1 MVSTAAEAKNMRL
14 LSHNDLGG
22 HGNGGEGIALHVR
35 NGRRTLYIAHER
47 APKNF
52 TAVDVTDPRKTRVVA
67 QTDLAHD
74 KVRSN
79 SLSISGDLMAVA
91 YQVWERGLSPAGME
105 LFDISD
111 PENARSVGY
120 FDTSGPR
127 SQGAHYVWFVDGEYA
142 YLSTSMPDFT
152 PRNELDDQIAVI
164 VDVRQPSKPT
174 EVGRWW
180 LPGTA
185 IDDTE
190 PAPERHEKW
199 DFGFRAHNVNVYP
212 QRPDR
217 AFVGYLDGGAIILDV
232 SDKARPQLIS
242 RVDYHPPMPGFTH
255 TVMPLFERGLM
266 AVTDE
271 AVTDGC
277 EDSPKMLWFMDM
289 SHEENPVILSTA
301 PLPPTEEHCGRG
313 GRFGA
318 HNIHENIPT
327 EASWQSEEVIVG
339 TFFNGGVRAYDI
351 TNPFQPKEVGYYV
364 PPAPAGSTVGAIQ
377 INDVYVDEN
386 GLIYAIDRFGGG
398 LYVIEPTF

>member
-1 MVSTAAEAKNMRL
+1 MVDTDLEANNMRL
-14 LSHNDLGG
+14 VSHNDLGG
-22 HGNGGEGIALHVR
+22 HGNGGEGIALHVG

-52 TAVDVTDPRKTRVVA
+52 TAVDVTDPAATRVVA
-67 QTDLAHD
+67 QVDLPHD
-74 KVRSN
+74 NVRSN
-79 SLSISGDLMAVA
+79 SLSIAGDLMAVA

-120 FDTSGPR
+120 FDTSGPQ

-152 PRNELDDQIAVI
+152 PRNELDDQIPVI
-164 VDVRQPSKPT
+164 VDVRNPSNPT

-180 LPGTA
+180 LPGTGV
-185 IDDTE
+185 DDSDA
-190 PAPERHEKW
+190 PPERHEKW

-217 AFVGYLDGGAIILDV
+217 AYVGYLDGGAIILDIA
-232 SDKARPQLIS
+232 DKGRPRMIS

-255 TVMPLFERGLM
+255 TVLPLFDRGLM

-277 EDSPKMLWFMDM
+277 EDFPKMLWFMDM
-289 SHEENPVILSTA
+289 SHEANPIIVSTA
-301 PLPPTEEHCGRG
+301 PLPPLAEYCGRG

-318 HNIHENIPT
+318 HNIHENIPVA
-327 EASWQSEEVIVG
+327 ASWQSEEIIIG
-339 TFFNGGVRAYDI
+339 TFFNGGVRAFDI
-351 TNPFQPKEVGYYV
+351 SNPFQPKEIGSFV
-364 PPAPAGSTVGAIQ
+364 PSAPAGSSVDAIQ
-377 INDVYVDEN
+377 MNDVYVDEN

-398 LYVIEPTF
+398 LYVIESAF

>member
-1 MVSTAAEAKNMRL
+1 MDGTALEAKNMRL
-14 LSHNDLGG
+14 VSHNDLGG
-22 HGNGGEGIALHVR
+22 HGNGGEGIALHVG

-52 TAVDVTDPRKTRVVA
+52 TAVDVTDPAATRVVA
-67 QTDLAHD
+67 QVDLPHD
-74 KVRSN
+74 NVRSN
-79 SLSISGDLMAVA
+79 SLSIAGDLMAVA
-91 YQVWERGLSPAGME
+91 YQVSERGLSPAGME

-120 FDTSGPR
+120 FDTSGPH

-152 PRNELDDQIAVI
+152 PRNELDDQIPVI
-164 VDVRQPSKPT
+164 VDVRNPSNPT

-180 LPGTA
+180 LPGTGV
-185 IDDTE
+185 DDSDA
-190 PAPERHEKW
+190 PPERHEKW

-217 AFVGYLDGGAIILDV
+217 AYVGYLDGGAIILDIA
-232 SDKARPQLIS
+232 DKARPRMIS

-255 TVMPLFERGLM
+255 TVLPLFDRGLM

-289 SHEENPVILSTA
+289 SHEANPVIVSTA
-301 PLPPTEEHCGRG
+301 PLPPLEEYCGRG

-318 HNIHENIPT
+318 HNIHENIPVA
-327 EASWQSEEVIVG
+327 ASWQSEEIIVG
-339 TFFNGGVRAYDI
+339 TFFNGGVRAFNI
-351 TNPFQPKEVGYYV
+351 SNPFQPKG
-364 PPAPAGSTVGAIQ
+364 
-377 INDVYVDEN
+377 
-386 GLIYAIDRFGGG
+386 DRVFRA
-398 LYVIEPTF
+398 VRARRI